1 MAITYNSTD
10 IRGVAAEPI
19 VEELIFENKT
29 VADELVS
36 FEDDIK
42 AETIFTETSATA
54 TMQAYT
60 CGVPT
65 AAGSLNAF
73 DTVVTP
79 VKVQYYQEFCP
90 ETLRFSRFKRDMKP
104 GAWENFSTEF
114 ERIVIGGVYAKQI
127 SADLE
132 NKFWVNALAATKTAV
147 AALTPGAG
155 QASVGA
161 AEQTLV
167 AATTAGLFDGI
178 VTKMIYNASNA
189 TATAGVGTRVK
200 VAGTTITA
208 ANIKAEYD
216 KVYAAIPAVALQS
229 QYEKPY
235 LYVPHSHMQFI
246 NIYNNTP
253 TNYTKPFDVNTTTG
267 QYFYNGLEIKFVP
280 LPENVIIA
288 APKINLIWATD
299 LKSDFNKIQVDKIAN
314 NREDYFIKAEMTIA
328 THVVNQKYNVLY
340 VG

>member
-60 CGVPT
+60 CGIPT

-79 VKVQYYQEFCP
+79 IKVQYYQEFCP

-104 GAWENFSTEF
+104 SAWNNFSTEF
-114 ERIVIGGVYAKQI
+114 ERVVIGGVYAKQI

-132 NKFWVNALAATKTAV
+132 NKFWNNVLSGTKTAI
-147 AALTPGAG
+147 AALTPGTG
-155 QASVGA
+155 QGSVGA
-161 AEQTLV
+161 AEQTLI
-167 AATTAGLFDGI
+167 AATTAGLFDG
-178 VTKMIYNASNA
+178 VVAKMIYNNSNA
-189 TATAGVGTRVK
+189 AGTSGLGTRVK
-200 VAGTTITA
+200 VVGTTITA
-208 ANIKAEYD
+208 SNIKAEYD
-216 KVYAAIPAVALQS
+216 KLYAAIPAVALSS

-253 TNYTKPFDVNTTTG
+253 TNYTKPFDVNDARDK
-267 QYFYNGLEIKFVP
+267 YFFNGLEIKFVP
-280 LPENVIIA
+280 LPENVMIA
-288 APKINLIWATD
+288 APKSNIIWATD
-299 LKSDFNKIQVDKIAN
+299 LKSDFNKIQVDKIAA

-328 THVVNQKYNVLY
+328 SHVVNQKYNVLY
-340 VG
+340 IG